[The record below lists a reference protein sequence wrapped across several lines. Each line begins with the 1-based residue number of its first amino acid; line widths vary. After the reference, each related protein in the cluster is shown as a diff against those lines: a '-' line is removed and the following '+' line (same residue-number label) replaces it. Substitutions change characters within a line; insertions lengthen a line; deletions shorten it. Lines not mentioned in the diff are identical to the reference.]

1 MNSLSLESDFY
12 SFHLRPDEGAWDLSA
27 AGGGRIE
34 HARLGARL
42 RTHRGEMDW
51 VGGLSGAE
59 AFDRGK
65 EPSGHGAVR
74 YAGLRLSRDG
84 LEVVAEF
91 EACLERPLFLW
102 RLSMKNVSDQEIM
115 LDSLEML
122 QVGPAA
128 CGGAASRRAAEGEG
142 TPGTLRL
149 HADPGDISFF
159 TNGFQSWSFAGALGP
174 DQHMPRTRLGP
185 ILWPENPATP
195 VSRRRGEFVAHMFG
209 VAVDRAHRTGM
220 LFGFLSQRATYGT
233 LSVRLDRPAL
243 SLRMWAQGD
252 GVVILPGQSLTTDWA
267 CIQSVDLDGPDPL
280 AAYMDAVAAENGVG
294 AGVVSPVGWCSW
306 YKYMKAVSQQDVEM
320 NLACAA
326 GLRDQ
331 IPLSVFQLDDGYQ
344 AAQAEFLET
353 NDRFPGGLKP
363 LAGRISDEGFVPG
376 LWMAPFITAPKSA
389 LSRHHPGWILQ
400 GPRGGP
406 ANAGS
411 TWAVL
416 SRGLDV
422 THPEVMEHT
431 RQLIRTAVHDC
442 GFRYLKLDFLYAGVL
457 EGRRHDPT
465 RTRAQA
471 LDAILHLIRDEAA
484 PEATLVGCGCP
495 MGSGIGV
502 FDAMRIGT
510 DVAPTWHPRYF
521 GTELF
526 FRPEPTFPS
535 VRNVLRNVLAR
546 MPLHNRWW
554 VNDPDCILVR
564 QEDTRLTPAE
574 VQSLATVISMS
585 GGSLIVS
592 DDLTVLSAER
602 IEWLGRLLPTLEGR
616 AQVLDAL
623 ETSEPSEIVL
633 KQSGAAGEWTLVAR
647 LNWDDK
653 PRALPLDLVH
663 FGLRASPKYLW
674 ADPWERCAGLAIG
687 PMLYLPPIPA
697 HGVRFVA
704 VRPATGQPAWMG
716 DTLHISQ
723 GQAVK
728 AWRVEGSEL
737 HAKLSIGRPRRGE
750 AWVWLPGAPQQ
761 VALDGKPVLAR
772 AQGYGVFAL
781 EIATQ
786 KESELTIRW

>member
-1 MNSLSLESDFY
+1 MQNPTLESDFLT
-12 SFHLRPDEGAWDLSA
+12 FVLRVDEGTWSLST

-34 HARLGARL
+34 RARLGACL
-42 RTHRGEMDW
+42 RMHGRETVWDGS
-51 VGGLSGAE
+51 LSGAQILN
-59 AFDRGK
+59 RGK
-65 EPSGHGAVR
+65 EQPGHGAVHHT
-74 YAGLRLSRDG
+74 GLRVSRDG
-84 LEVVAEF
+84 LELGVEF
-91 EACLERPLFLW
+91 EACLDRPLFLW
-102 RLSMKNVSDQEIM
+102 RLRAKNVSDQEIM
-115 LDSLEML
+115 LDSVEML
-122 QVGPAA
+122 QAGPAA
-128 CGGAASRRAAEGEG
+128 RGGAGDRRVDAWAE
-142 TPGTLRL
+142 PGTLRL
-149 HADPGDISFF
+149 HVEPGDLAFF

-209 VAVDRAHRTGM
+209 VAVDRTHRTGL
-220 LFGFLSQRATYGT
+220 LFGFLSQRAAYGT
-233 LSVRLDRPAL
+233 LSVRLSGSDL

-252 GVVILPGQSLTTDWA
+252 GAVILPGHTFETDWA
-267 CIQSVDLDGPDPL
+267 CVQSVNLDDPDPL
-280 AAYMDAVAAENGVG
+280 KAYLDAVAAENG
-294 AGVVSPVGWCSW
+294 AGRQANAPVGWCSW
-306 YKYMKAVSQQDVEM
+306 YKYMKSVGRQEVEK

-326 GLRDQ
+326 DLRDQ
-331 IPLSVFQLDDGYQ
+331 VPLKVFQLDDGYQ
-344 AAQAEFLET
+344 ASEGELLET

-363 LAGRISDEGFVPG
+363 LADGISGEGFVPG

-389 LSRHHPGWILQ
+389 VARNHPEWILS
-400 GPRGGP
+400 GLRGRP

-422 THPEVMEHT
+422 THPEVIEHT
-431 RQLIRTAVHDC
+431 RQLIRTAVHEY
-442 GFRYLKLDFLYAGVL
+442 GFRYLKLDFLYAEVL

-471 LDAILHLIRDEAA
+471 MDSILRLIREEAG
-484 PEATLVGCGCP
+484 PGVTLLGCGCP

-510 DVAPTWHPRYF
+510 DVAPAWHPRYF

-585 GGSLIVS
+585 GGSLLVS
-592 DDLTVLSAER
+592 DDLTVLSPER
-602 IEWLGRLLPTLEGR
+602 IEWLGRLLPTLAGR
-616 AQVLDAL
+616 ARVLDGL

-633 KQSGAAGEWTLVAR
+633 EQSSAAGVWTLLAR
-647 LNWDDK
+647 LNWDDE
-653 PRALPLDLVH
+653 PRRLPLDLKH
-663 FGLRASPKYLW
+663 FGLPESPAYLW
-674 ADPWERCAGLAIG
+674 ADPWERRAGHVIG
-687 PMLYLPPIPA
+687 HVLQLPPVPA
-697 HGVRFVA
+697 HGVRFLS
-704 VRPATGQPAWMG
+704 VRPATGRPAWIG

-723 GQAVK
+723 GQAVR
-728 AWRVEGSEL
+728 AWRVEGN
-737 HAKLSIGRPRRGE
+737 KLRARLGIGRPRRGE
-750 AWVWLPGAPQQ
+750 AWVWLPGTPHQ
-761 VALDGKPVLAR
+761 VALDGRPVVVKDL
-772 AQGYGVFAL
+772 GDGVFAL

-786 KESELTIRW
+786 TELDLVISW